1 MRSIL
6 GVVVC
11 AFAAAVSA
19 VSTTGNRLLVV
30 LDDAAEKDAYSQF
43 FGDLTARGYEI
54 KYETPRSEELKLFQ
68 LGERAYDHL
77 VFLPLQGLGPNLTPN
92 LLVDF
97 VNAKGNVLV
106 ALSST
111 TPASASLV
119 SLLSELD
126 ITLPAERTG
135 TVVDHFNYD
144 TVSAPETHD
153 TLVLDAP
160 TSVRPG
166 LKPYFDVGGVLALP
180 HTAGHILGQSHLLA
194 PVLRAPSTA
203 YSYNPKEQAETVDPD
218 DLFAAG
224 QQLAL
229 VSTMQARNSARL
241 TVLGSAEMLQDKWF
255 DAKVARG
262 DDKKVKTE
270 NREFSK
276 RVSGW
281 TFQEIGVLRV
291 NEIEHRLVGSNETNP
306 EIYRIKTDVS
316 YRISVS
322 EHVWDKWV
330 PFVVPEGDNLQLEF
344 SMLSP
349 FHRLNLEARG
359 GRRLGHCFFAHLY
372 AARSARH
379 LQFQGQLQA
388 AIPDVRGGEA
398 HRERAPHCAR
408 RVAAQLQHLRGV
420 AVAVGHRGDGDGLC
434 GLRGGVDVQQAGRQE
449 AGLKGLGCVRYNMAK

>member
-1 MRSIL
+1 M
-6 GVVVC
+6 
-11 AFAAAVSA
+11 
-19 VSTTGNRLLVV
+19 TT
-30 LDDAAEKDAYSQF
+30 SSSSP
-43 FGDLTARGYEI
+43 
-54 KYETPRSEELKLFQ
+54 PRSKVGEVTSHESRLMKLM
-68 LGERAYDHL
+68 A
-77 VFLPLQGLGPNLTPN
+77 PGLGPNLTPN

-111 TPASASLV
+111 TPASTSLV

-262 DDKKVKTE
+262 DDKKAKTE

-306 EIYRIKTDVS
+306 EIYRIKTDVVSRIACSSTADANTRQS

-349 FHRLNLEARG
+349 FHRLNLKPAAAGDSATAFSRTFTLPDQHGIFNFKVNYKRPFLTYVEEKRTVSVRHIAHDEWPRSYSISAAWPWLSG
-359 GRRLGHCFFAHLY
+359 IGATVTGFVGFAAVWMY
-372 AARSARH
+372 SKPA
-379 LQFQGQLQA
+379 
-388 AIPDVRGGEA
+388 DKK
-398 HRERAPHCAR
+398 RA
-408 RVAAQLQHLRGV
+408 
-420 AVAVGHRGDGDGLC
+420 
-434 GLRGGVDVQQAGRQE
+434 
-449 AGLKGLGCVRYNMAK
+449 